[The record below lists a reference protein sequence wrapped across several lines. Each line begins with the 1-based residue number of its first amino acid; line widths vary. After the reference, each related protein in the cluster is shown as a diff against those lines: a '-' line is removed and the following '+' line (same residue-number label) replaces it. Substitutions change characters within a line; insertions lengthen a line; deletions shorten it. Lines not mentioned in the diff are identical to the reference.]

1 MLSREGATI
10 VITKT
15 ATAGLEDELVNAT
28 KTVEKRV
35 VTSALNSLPLPSMQN
50 QMSNSGTAFRFSWN
64 EQAPT

>member
-15 ATAGLEDELVNAT
+15 ATARLEDKPVNAT
-28 KTVEKRV
+28 KTVKNRV

-50 QMSNSGTAFRFSWN
+50 HMRNSGEAFRFSWN
-64 EQAPT
+64 EEAPT